1 MTHPAAE
8 LIDVHKSYGAI
19 QALAGV
25 SLQLNPGEILAL
37 LGPNG
42 AGKSTAVSLLTGLR
56 PADAGQVRLFGADPR
71 QPAAR
76 AAIGATPQD
85 SGFPLGLT
93 VAEVTRF
100 VCRHYPQGEAP
111 AALLDRFGLTPLAKR
126 RGGALSGGQRRMLS
140 VALAFA
146 GKPRAVFLDEPTT
159 GLDIDVRRRLWD
171 AVRDY
176 RAQGGAVLLT
186 THYLEEADQLA
197 DRVAVI
203 GQGRV
208 LADGT
213 TASIRAQVGLR
224 RVRLRAAALPPLGPI
239 ARQTLEDGI
248 HTLYSADSDAL
259 VRALVAS
266 GAAFSELEILPA
278 TLEDAFRALTG
289 NPGAS
294 A

>member
-1 MTHPAAE
+1 MTQPAAE
-8 LIDVHKSYGAI
+8 LIAVHKSYGAI
-19 QALAGV
+19 RALEGV
-25 SLQLNPGEILAL
+25 SLSLAQGEILAL

-56 PADAGQVRLFGADPR
+56 PPDSGTVRLFGADPR
-71 QPAAR
+71 QPATR
-76 AAIGATPQD
+76 AAIGVTPQD

-100 VCRHYPQGEAP
+100 VCRHYPNGEAP
-111 AALLDRFGLTPLAKR
+111 EALLDRFGLTALAKR

-171 AVRDY
+171 AVRAY

-203 GQGRV
+203 GHGRV
-208 LADGT
+208 IADGT
-213 TASIRAQVGLR
+213 TAAIRAQVGLR
-224 RVRLRAAALPPLGPI
+224 RVRLRTSEPLAVGPV
-239 ARQTLEDGI
+239 ARQSLEDGV
-248 HTLYSADSDAL
+248 HTLYTADSDAL
-259 VRALVAS
+259 VRTLVTS
-266 GAAFSELEILPA
+266 GIAFHDLEILPA
-278 TLEDAFRALTG
+278 TLEDAFLALTVR
-289 NPGAS
+289 PGAAS
-294 A
+294 